1 MLKKLLVNVS
11 QVSFVAQ
18 LLAIMYEIYE
28 RFRL

>member
-1 MLKKLLVNVS
+1 MLKKLLANVR

-18 LLAIMYEIYE
+18 LLAIMHEIYE